1 VIQRWGLVGAVSRDF
16 LTYGGRVLWHNN
28 RRELEFLVPDT
39 RVMELPP
46 DLPPDQCL
54 PIREHPDFAS
64 TSFPLRRQDFR

>member
-1 VIQRWGLVGAVSRDF
+1 VKRYGLHGERSRDL
-16 LTYGGRVLWHNN
+16 LTHGGRVLWHDSKP
-28 RRELEFLVPDT
+28 ELEFLVPGV
-39 RVMELPP
+39 RVVELPP